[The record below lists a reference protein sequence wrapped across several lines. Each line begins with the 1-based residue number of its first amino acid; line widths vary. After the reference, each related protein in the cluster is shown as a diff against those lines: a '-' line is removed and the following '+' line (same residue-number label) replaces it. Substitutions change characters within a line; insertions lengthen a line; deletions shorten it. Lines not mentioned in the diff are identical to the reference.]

1 MESIEGVRNSWGDVM
16 IGESLDS
23 GTLNS
28 TSLDNG
34 SSTIE
39 VTFITASSFRE
50 TEQKLWENR
59 VKLQNEKGDEVT

>member
-1 MESIEGVRNSWGDVM
+1 M

-50 TEQKLWENR
+50 TEQKL
-59 VKLQNEKGDEVT
+59 

>member
-1 MESIEGVRNSWGDVM
+1 M

-28 TSLDNG
+28 TSLENC

-39 VTFITASSFRE
+39 VTFMTESSFTE
-50 TEQKLWENR
+50 TEQKVGKKR
-59 VKLQNEKGDEVT
+59 VKLQNEKGDEIT